1 MRAKAFL
8 FLPLALI
15 LTLLAAGP
23 VPAQTG
29 ETCGGI
35 AGLTCPE
42 GQACRYPAGQC
53 NVADLAGTC
62 VPVEATCPK
71 QGPPVCGC
79 DGTTYANECELLKAG
94 VRPDRQGA
102 CGREGR
108 SCRADA
114 DCETSSFCEFQEGTC
129 GQRGAGFCVE
139 RTEVCTREFQPVCG
153 CDGRTYP
160 NACEARRAGVSLKA
174 QGECPKSY

>member
-8 FLPLALI
+8 FFP
-15 LTLLAAGP
+15 LTLLLTFLAAGP
-23 VPAQTG
+23 APAQTG
-29 ETCGGI
+29 QTCGGI

-42 GQACRYPAGQC
+42 GQACQYPPGQC

-62 VPVEATCPK
+62 VPVPETCPK

-79 DGTTYANECELLKAG
+79 DGTTYANECEILKAG
-94 VRPDRQGA
+94 VRPERQGA

-108 SCRADA
+108 SCRANE
-114 DCETSSFCEFQEGTC
+114 DCEASAFCEFREGTC
-129 GQRGAGFCVE
+129 GQRGAGYCVE
-139 RTEVCTREFQPVCG
+139 RTEVCTQEFQPVCG

-160 NACEARRAGVSLKA
+160 NACEARRAGVSIRA
-174 QGECPKSY
+174 QGECPQS